1 MYIVQLC
8 VDGVALQ
15 AAFLEVFSRPT
26 NKFIGWPRRILH
38 RMGQQNFKENCNRLA
53 GLEVSH
59 STFSTFELYALAIQL
74 NINPDMGLPVGSIY
88 QTMEDGRSFHGDW

>member
-8 VDGVALQ
+8 VDGIALQ

-38 RMGQQNFKENCNRLA
+38 RMGQQNFGENCTTMA

-59 STFSTFELYALAIQL
+59 STFSPFELYALAI
-74 NINPDMGLPVGSIY
+74 
-88 QTMEDGRSFHGDW
+88 